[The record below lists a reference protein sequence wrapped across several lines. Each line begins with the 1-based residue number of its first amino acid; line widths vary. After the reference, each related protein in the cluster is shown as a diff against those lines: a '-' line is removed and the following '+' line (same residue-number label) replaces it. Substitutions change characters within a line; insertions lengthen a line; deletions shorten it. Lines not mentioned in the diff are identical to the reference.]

1 MGGLD
6 EMDDFSD
13 FMKSAIRREQEL
25 TSKRLEEGASG
36 LEGGQLE
43 EYWSYF
49 AEDYQKIDA
58 VFEKLALDSFVVMLY
73 SRVETGMASL
83 CDALRRDKQNKE
95 GETIALRYTDLK
107 GKGYLDQTRLYM
119 EKVLGVDLDL
129 GNNRE
134 WPEIVALRALRNGIV
149 HKNGW
154 ICTKNEILKM
164 HIKQGLLEL
173 RNREEENGQISGYVV
188 LSTEYTDFIL
198 PLIRAFFQKIKI

>member
-1 MGGLD
+1 
-6 EMDDFSD
+6 
-13 FMKSAIRREQEL
+13 
-25 TSKRLEEGASG
+25 
-36 LEGGQLE
+36 
-43 EYWSYF
+43 
-49 AEDYQKIDA
+49 
-58 VFEKLALDSFVVMLY
+58 
-73 SRVETGMASL
+73 MASL